1 MDFLFKNILGTDK
14 LKLEKYT
21 EYIGNLT
28 KEKVKLEELQKKY
41 PKIAWINQEKENL
54 TAFIRKSNK
63 PQESS
68 LETDSKDVKPTTL
81 DPTTLDPITQDSA
94 TPDSATSASKTSASE
109 TQDSPHGQTTGGTRK
124 KRKNKKRKKHKK
136 KTFKY

>member
-1 MDFLFKNILGTDK
+1 MNFFFKNILGTDK

-28 KEKVKLEELQKKY
+28 KEKVKLEELYKKY
-41 PKIAWINQEKENL
+41 PDIAWIKEEKDKLIE
-54 TAFIRKSNK
+54 FIKKSNK

-68 LETDSKDVKPTTL
+68 LETDSKDEKPPTL
-81 DPTTLDPITQDSA
+81 DPTTQDSA
-94 TPDSATSASKTSASE
+94 TPDSVTSASE
-109 TQDSPHGQTTGGTRK
+109 TQDSLHGQTTGGTRK

>member
-1 MDFLFKNILGTDK
+1 MDFLFKNILRTDK

-68 LETDSKDVKPTTL
+68 LETDSKDVKPPTL
-81 DPTTLDPITQDSA
+81 DPTTQDPITQDSA
-94 TPDSATSASKTSASE
+94 TSASKLE
-109 TQDSPHGQTTGGTRK
+109 TQGSPPAQTTGGTRK

>member
-1 MDFLFKNILGTDK
+1 MNFFFKNILGTDK

-28 KEKVKLEELQKKY
+28 KEKVKLEELYKKY
-41 PKIAWINQEKENL
+41 PDIAWIKEEKDKLIE
-54 TAFIRKSNK
+54 FIKKSNK

-68 LETDSKDVKPTTL
+68 LETDSKDVKPRT
-81 DPTTLDPITQDSA
+81 PDSA
-94 TPDSATSASKTSASE
+94 TPDSATSASETSASE
-109 TQDSPHGQTTGGTRK
+109 TPDSPQAQTTGGTRK

>member
-1 MDFLFKNILGTDK
+1 MDFFKNILGTDK

-68 LETDSKDVKPTTL
+68 LETDSKDEKPT
-81 DPTTLDPITQDSA
+81 
-94 TPDSATSASKTSASE
+94 TPDSATSALETSASE
-109 TQDSPHGQTTGGTRK
+109 TPKSEVETPDSPHAQTKGGTRK

>member
-1 MDFLFKNILGTDK
+1 MNFFFKNILGTDK

-41 PKIAWINQEKENL
+41 PDIAWINQEKENL
-54 TAFIRKSNK
+54 RAFIEKSNK

-68 LETDSKDVKPTTL
+68 HVTELEDEKTT
-81 DPTTLDPITQDSA
+81 
-94 TPDSATSASKTSASE
+94 TPDSATSALKTSASE
-109 TQDSPHGQTTGGTRK
+109 TPKSKLETPDSPDAQTTGGTRK

>member
-1 MDFLFKNILGTDK
+1 MNFFFKNILGTDK

-41 PKIAWINQEKENL
+41 PDIAWIKEEKDKLIE
-54 TAFIRKSNK
+54 FIKKSNK
-63 PQESS
+63 PQE
-68 LETDSKDVKPTTL
+68 DVK
-81 DPTTLDPITQDSA
+81 PTTLDPITQDSA
-94 TPDSATSASKTSASE
+94 TPDSATPDSATSASKTSKSE
-109 TQDSPHGQTTGGTRK
+109 LETPDSLHAQTTGGTRK

>member
-1 MDFLFKNILGTDK
+1 MDFFKNILRTDK

-41 PKIAWINQEKENL
+41 PKIAWIKEEKDRLIE
-54 TAFIRKSNK
+54 FIKKSNK

-68 LETDSKDVKPTTL
+68 LETDSKDEKPT
-81 DPTTLDPITQDSA
+81 TQDSA
-94 TPDSATSASKTSASE
+94 TSDSATSASKTSALE
-109 TQDSPHGQTTGGTRK
+109 TPDSPPAQTTGGTRK

>member
-1 MDFLFKNILGTDK
+1 MAFLNIFGTDK

-28 KEKVKLEELQKKY
+28 KEKVKLEELHKKY
-41 PKIAWINQEKENL
+41 PDIAWIKKEKDNL
-54 TAFIRKSNK
+54 RAFIEKSNN
-63 PQESS
+63 PQENSPVTG
-68 LETDSKDVKPTTL
+68 LKDEKLSIPKSASN
-81 DPTTLDPITQDSA
+81 DPL
-94 TPDSATSASKTSASE
+94 ATSELATSKPASSE
-109 TQDSPHGQTTGGTRK
+109 PEDAKTTGGTRK

>member
-1 MDFLFKNILGTDK
+1 MDFFKNILGTDK

-41 PKIAWINQEKENL
+41 PKITWINQEKENL
-54 TAFIRKSNK
+54 IAFIRKSNK

-68 LETDSKDVKPTTL
+68 LETDSKDVKPTT
-81 DPTTLDPITQDSA
+81 PDSA
-94 TPDSATSASKTSASE
+94 TPDSATPDSATPKSE
-109 TQDSPHGQTTGGTRK
+109 LETPDSPHAQTKGGTRK